1 MSQIISLAHG
11 GGGEEME
18 ALINGVIFEAFSGV
32 GGEILKQANDSAV
45 LSLRSK
51 KLAFSTD
58 SFVVSP
64 LFFAGGDIGK
74 IAACGTIN
82 DLAMVGARAKYLS
95 CALILEE
102 GLLLS
107 TLKSALASLASE
119 CAKAGVKVV
128 CGDTKVL
135 PRGKCDGMFINTAGI
150 AEIICDDVGVQSL
163 KDGAKLLL
171 SGDIGRHGA
180 VVLCAREELDISADL
195 KSDCKSLLGVVE
207 ALISSGVKPLC
218 MRDATRGGLSA
229 VLNELSRASGLGA
242 IVREADIA
250 ISDEVLGVC
259 EIFGFEPFELANE
272 GTFVLVVSP
281 EDEQKAL
288 EVLREFSP
296 FAASIGELGTRR
308 SDVILQSRYGTQRFL
323 EPPKGELLPR
333 IC

>member
-1 MSQIISLAHG
+1 MSERISLAHG

-18 ALINGVIFEAFSGV
+18 ALINGVIFDAFDKV
-32 GGEILKQANDSAV
+32 GSDVLRQANDSAV
-45 LSLRSK
+45 LSLSSP
-51 KLAFSTD
+51 LAFSTD

-74 IAACGTIN
+74 LAACGTIN
-82 DLAMVGARAKYLS
+82 DLAMVGARARYLS

-102 GLLLS
+102 GLLVS
-107 TLKSALASLASE
+107 TLSEVLNSLANE
-119 CAKAGVKVV
+119 CAKVGVKVV

-135 PRGKCDGMFINTAGI
+135 PKGKCDGMFINTSGI
-150 AEIICDDVGVQSL
+150 AEVLCDSVGVSSL

-180 VVLCAREELDISADL
+180 VVLCAREEFDISADL

-207 ALISSGVKPLC
+207 ALIEAGVKPLC

-229 VLNELSRASGLGA
+229 VLNELSKASGLG
-242 IVREADIA
+242 ILVREEDIA
-250 ISDEVLGVC
+250 ISNEVLGIC

-272 GTFVLVVSP
+272 GTFVLAVSP
-281 EDEQKAL
+281 ADEKIAL
-288 EVLREFSP
+288 DVLRKFDP
-296 FAASIGELGTRR
+296 LASSFGELSSKR
-308 SDVILQSRYGTQRFL
+308 SGVILQSRYGTQRFL

>member
-1 MSQIISLAHG
+1 
-11 GGGEEME
+11 ME
-18 ALINGVIFEAFSGV
+18 ALINSVIFEAFSEV
-32 GGEILKQANDSAV
+32 GGEILKQANDSAILN
-45 LSLRSK
+45 LSSP
-51 KLAFSTD
+51 LAFSTD

-102 GLLLS
+102 GLLLG
-107 TLKSALASLASE
+107 TLKAVLASLASE

-135 PRGKCDGMFINTAGI
+135 PRGKCDSMFINTSGV
-150 AEIICDDVGVQSL
+150 AEVLCEGVGVQSL

-180 VVLCAREELDISADL
+180 VVLSAREEFEISADL
-195 KSDCKSLLGVVE
+195 KSDCKSLLGVVM
-207 ALISSGVKPLC
+207 ALIEAGVKPLC

-229 VLNELSRASGLGA
+229 VLNELSRASGLGVV
-242 IVREADIA
+242 VREADIA
-250 ISDEVLGVC
+250 ISDEVLGIC

-272 GTFVLVVSP
+272 GTFVLAVSP
-281 EDEQKAL
+281 DDEQKAL
-288 EVLREFSP
+288 EVLRKFNP
-296 FAASIGELGTRR
+296 FAAYIGELSVRR
-308 SDVILQSRYGTQRFL
+308 SGVILQSRYGTQRFL